1 MGRENYKVLRK
12 LFLMKKSVTR
22 LVCLLMVVL
31 CTYQVHADLVTIRPG
46 GTVFLGEEGLDIS
59 ASGVMDGGQIGWWA
73 PGSSRSSDPT
83 ELMTVSSP
91 DSFHVSPSGFSGKEG
106 LWYSW
111 PEGSP
116 VFQVKRPQV
125 SVRAYDET
133 AGFDATGKWVPRG
146 DAVSFRISSNVYE
159 ANSRGG
165 PDGQVDIILTSPE
178 GAKYSSVSGP
188 SGSFSLSGIPLTS
201 SLTSTGPVW
210 STGGVTVGTWKV
222 QAELSMNRIK
232 DNMPETGAGVSA
244 PVDVLIQ
251 NVNPLIKSPVAIEIG
266 TPDPERTPVATKT
279 DVPAY
284 TAPVTKPPT
293 SVQTVQTLVQT
304 PAPTFTPAPTLTY
317 TAVQTIEPTPVKTP
331 ESTPVPEPT
340 KASLGILSIIGAGMV
355 LMVLRRT

>member
-1 MGRENYKVLRK
+1 MKYSLAG
-12 LFLMKKSVTR
+12 LFS
-22 LVCLLMVVL
+22 LLMIL
-31 CTYQVHADLVTIRPG
+31 FCASQASGDLRTISPG

-59 ASGVMDGGQIGWWA
+59 ATGVMNGGQIGWWA

-91 DSFHVSPSGFSGKEG
+91 DSFYVSPSAFSGKEG

-125 SVRAYDET
+125 SVRVYDET
-133 AGFDATGKWVPRG
+133 ADFDATGKWIPRG

-165 PDGQVDIILTSPE
+165 PDGQVDIVLTSPE

-210 STGGVTVGTWKV
+210 NTGGVTVGTWTV

-232 DNMPETGAGVSA
+232 DNMPDTGAGISS
-244 PVDVLIQ
+244 PVEVLIQ
-251 NVNPLIKSPVAIEIG
+251 NINPLIKAPVAIEI
-266 TPDPERTPVATKT
+266 RTPEPDITPMVTQT
-279 DVPAY
+279 TLPAY
-284 TAPVTKPPT
+284 SAPVTKPITP
-293 SVQTVQTLVQT
+293 VQTVETQVQI
-304 PAPTFTPAPTLTY
+304 PAPTFTHVPPPTY
-317 TAVQTIEPTPVKTP
+317 TTVQTIEPTPEKTP

-340 KASLGILSIIGAGMV
+340 KAPLGILSIIGAGFV
-355 LMVLRRT
+355 LMVLIRP